1 MKNKNPIPIGE
12 PTPIKR
18 EKPQLKRTSSIKDL
32 TQEKG
37 KISTPNSANMSIKS
51 RKFRDIM
58 FTGNAIK
65 LWDKG
70 IGWLLCVCFQNV
82 PFLRNTLLTSK
93 RNIFSYKF
101 IGDEGNKAVQLYKKE
116 QDMIVS
122 IVLGG
127 AGYRGFTN
135 FIAYGMDN
143 PNVLIDQYAP
153 RSHDFDIS
161 FGVKNYI
168 RDMNNIQE
176 NVIQILIIFL
186 NMMYNELESKVEHYW
201 TEKRNDDNGNESF
214 FIPLTEISDT
224 SNREKILWTHNS
236 GLIQLS
242 MLKTAKYTNIRTNVA
257 IQYTNDDNK
266 IVKELDHII
275 ELIFWDM
282 NSDQGTVDSL
292 KNIKKNSDIIDILAY
307 VDEPSI
313 PVLDTTNYRTNIPEE
328 HVFTGNND
336 DYYNSDERE
345 MINEPISDQP
355 NEYDN
360 DAITQPVN
368 DIYNN
373 LYNTN
378 TSPYNIYFNGIV
390 NITFCSTFRLDEL
403 ALATFKGLTGRS
415 TGTAMAKCRQDY
427 SRLYYTLGL
436 VGVWPVFKETQ
447 GDVNKL
453 NEELQ
458 TLTIPD
464 NWDKGSQEELKAA
477 VKLAIDTNNYIGT
490 NYVQCRTF
498 DEINTEIKKLSDAK
512 FECYSDKACLNSQSD
527 VEKKKYAKKSS
538 KPKNYGYGDGAGPGD
553 GPGAGPGPGPGPGP
567 GDGDGNGDGDE
578 SYTDKAI
585 KDKILIDTASN
596 NDVKYIQDTLLNEP
610 MDESGNEYKS
620 IDGCL
625 INIENGKFFYDPNI
639 SINYDELENIT
650 KFFNKIV
657 VKKSNNESFGGKKI
671 KITIKKNKKKTN
683 NKKKTKRKQKK

>member
-1 MKNKNPIPIGE
+1 MNNKNPIPIGE
-12 PTPIKR
+12 PTPIVR
-18 EKPQLKRTSSIKDL
+18 ERPQLKRTSSIKDL
-32 TQEKG
+32 TQEND
-37 KISTPNSANMSIKS
+37 KISTPNSANMNPKS

-82 PFLRNTLLTSK
+82 PFLRKTLLTSK
-93 RNIFSYKF
+93 RNIYSYKY
-101 IGDEGNKAVQLYKKE
+101 IGDEQSPTEVQLYKKT

-122 IVLGG
+122 VVLGG
-127 AGYRGFTN
+127 AAYRGFTN

-186 NMMYNELESKVEHYW
+186 NMMYNELESKVENYW
-201 TEKRNDDNGNESF
+201 TEKRIDDNGNESL
-214 FIPLTEISDT
+214 FIPLTETSDT
-224 SNREKILWTHNS
+224 HKREKILWTHNS
-236 GLIQLS
+236 GLIQIS
-242 MLKTAKYTNIRTNVA
+242 MLKTAKYTNIRTNIA

-275 ELIFWDM
+275 ELVFWDM

-292 KNIKKNSDIIDILAY
+292 KEIKKKNDIIDILAY
-307 VDEPSI
+307 VDEASV

-336 DYYNSDERE
+336 DYYNSDEGNTN
-345 MINEPISDQP
+345 NEPISDEQSYPDQP
-355 NEYDN
+355 IEYDN
-360 DAITQPVN
+360 DEITSPDN
-368 DIYNN
+368 GMYNN

-378 TSPYNIYFNGIV
+378 MSPYNTYFNGTV

-415 TGTAMAKCRQDY
+415 SGKSMAKCRQDY

-436 VGVWPVFKETQ
+436 VGIWPAFKETQ

-453 NEELQ
+453 NKELQ
-458 TLTIPD
+458 TLTVPD

-498 DEINTEIKKLSDAK
+498 DEINSEIKKLSDAK
-512 FECYSDKACLNSQSD
+512 FECYSDETCLNSQSD
-527 VEKKKYAKKSS
+527 EEKNKYIKKSS
-538 KPKNYGYGDGAGPGD
+538 KSSKSKDYGYSDGN
-553 GPGAGPGPGPGPGP
+553 
-567 GDGDGNGDGDE
+567 DGDDT
-578 SYTDKAI
+578 SYPDTPI
-585 KDKILIDTASN
+585 KEKILIDKATN
-596 NDVKYIQDTLLNEP
+596 NDIKSIQETLSTENI
-610 MDESGNEYKS
+610 DEFGNEYMDVDEFGNKYQS

-625 INIENGKFFYDPNI
+625 IDIENGRFFYDPNV
-639 SINYDELENIT
+639 SINNKELQNIT
-650 KFFNKIV
+650 NFLNKIV
-657 VKKSNNESFGGKKI
+657 VKKSNTTPVGGKRI
-671 KITIKKNKKKTN
+671 KRTIKKNKKKTN
-683 NKKKTKRKQKK
+683 NKKKTKRKHKK